1 MRFEKVG
8 MEKLEDLVK
17 TRIQVLRAA
26 NKLDG
31 SADMGQTE
39 QESRTYYEKSL
50 EDGSHVAYLVYDG
63 DLIIGTGG
71 ISFYQVMPTYHNP
84 TGMKAYI
91 MNMYTDPE
99 YRRKGIAMKT
109 LDMLVQEA
117 RGRGIHFI
125 ALEAT
130 NMGRQLYERYGFCQ
144 MEDAGT
150 ICRYSCFF
158 TGSIPQVYRHPVKS
172 MLESRHKMR
181 KGGNDM
187 FRLDAQKSHKHHV
200 QKDAHK
206 QRFVWMPLWYAH
218 IQEPF
223 I

>member
-63 DLIIGTGG
+63 DRIIGTGG

-99 YRRKGIAMKT
+99 YRRKGIAMRT
-109 LDMLVQEA
+109 LDLLVQEA
-117 RGRGIHFI
+117 WGRGIRFI

-130 NMGRQLYERYGFCQ
+130 GTGRPLYERYGFCR
-144 MEDAGT
+144 MEDEM
-150 ICRYSCFF
+150 YL
-158 TGSIPQVYRHPVKS
+158 P
-172 MLESRHKMR
+172 E
-181 KGGNDM
+181 
-187 FRLDAQKSHKHHV
+187 
-200 QKDAHK
+200 
-206 QRFVWMPLWYAH
+206 
-218 IQEPF
+218 
-223 I
+223 

>member
-71 ISFYQVMPTYHNP
+71 WTIQRLPH
-84 TGMKAYI
+84 
-91 MNMYTDPE
+91 
-99 YRRKGIAMKT
+99 
-109 LDMLVQEA
+109 L
-117 RGRGIHFI
+117 GIHPI
-125 ALEAT
+125 
-130 NMGRQLYERYGFCQ
+130 
-144 MEDAGT
+144 
-150 ICRYSCFF
+150 I
-158 TGSIPQVYRHPVKS
+158 
-172 MLESRHKMR
+172 
-181 KGGNDM
+181 
-187 FRLDAQKSHKHHV
+187 SHQTQTLLHMP
-200 QKDAHK
+200 A
-206 QRFVWMPLWYAH
+206 RF
-218 IQEPF
+218 
-223 I
+223 

>member
-99 YRRKGIAMKT
+99 YRRKGIAMRT
-109 LDMLVQEA
+109 LDLLVQEA
-117 RGRGIHFI
+117 WGRGIRFI

-130 NMGRQLYERYGFCQ
+130 SMGWPLYERYGFCR
-144 MEDAGT
+144 MEDEM
-150 ICRYSCFF
+150 YL
-158 TGSIPQVYRHPVKS
+158 P
-172 MLESRHKMR
+172 E
-181 KGGNDM
+181 
-187 FRLDAQKSHKHHV
+187 
-200 QKDAHK
+200 
-206 QRFVWMPLWYAH
+206 
-218 IQEPF
+218 
-223 I
+223 

>member
-63 DLIIGTGG
+63 DRIIGTGG

-99 YRRKGIAMKT
+99 YRRKGIAMGT
-109 LDMLVQEA
+109 LDLLVQEA
-117 RGRGIHFI
+117 RDAASLSLHWRPPAWDGRCMSGT
-125 ALEAT
+125 AS
-130 NMGRQLYERYGFCQ
+130 
-144 MEDAGT
+144 AGWRT
-150 ICRYSCFF
+150 KCICRNNL
-158 TGSIPQVYRHPVKS
+158 P
-172 MLESRHKMR
+172 
-181 KGGNDM
+181 
-187 FRLDAQKSHKHHV
+187 
-200 QKDAHK
+200 
-206 QRFVWMPLWYAH
+206 
-218 IQEPF
+218 
-223 I
+223 

>member
-31 SADMGQTE
+31 SEDMGQTE

-63 DLIIGTGG
+63 DRIIGTGG

-99 YRRKGIAMKT
+99 YRRKGIAMRT
-109 LDMLVQEA
+109 LDLLVQEA
-117 RGRGIHFI
+117 WGRGIRFI

-130 NMGRQLYERYGFCQ
+130 SMGRPLYERYGFCR
-144 MEDAGT
+144 MEDEM
-150 ICRYSCFF
+150 YL
-158 TGSIPQVYRHPVKS
+158 P
-172 MLESRHKMR
+172 E
-181 KGGNDM
+181 
-187 FRLDAQKSHKHHV
+187 
-200 QKDAHK
+200 
-206 QRFVWMPLWYAH
+206 
-218 IQEPF
+218 
-223 I
+223 

>member
-63 DLIIGTGG
+63 DRIIGTGG

-91 MNMYTDPE
+91 MNMYTHPD
-99 YRRKGIAMKT
+99 YRRRGIAYHILQLLT
-109 LDMLVQEA
+109 EEA
-117 RGRGIHFI
+117 KEKGVSHIT
-125 ALEAT
+125 LEAT
-130 NMGRQLYERYGFCQ
+130 KAGRYLYEKFGFVR
-144 MEDAGT
+144 MEDEM
-150 ICRYSCFF
+150 IL
-158 TGSIPQVYRHPVKS
+158 PQ
-172 MLESRHKMR
+172 E
-181 KGGNDM
+181 
-187 FRLDAQKSHKHHV
+187 
-200 QKDAHK
+200 
-206 QRFVWMPLWYAH
+206 
-218 IQEPF
+218 
-223 I
+223 

>member
-91 MNMYTDPE
+91 CLLYTS
-99 YRRKGIAMKT
+99 
-109 LDMLVQEA
+109 
-117 RGRGIHFI
+117 
-125 ALEAT
+125 
-130 NMGRQLYERYGFCQ
+130 
-144 MEDAGT
+144 DAAD
-150 ICRYSCFF
+150 
-158 TGSIPQVYRHPVKS
+158 
-172 MLESRHKMR
+172 E
-181 KGGNDM
+181 
-187 FRLDAQKSHKHHV
+187 
-200 QKDAHK
+200 
-206 QRFVWMPLWYAH
+206 
-218 IQEPF
+218 
-223 I
+223 

>member
-99 YRRKGIAMKT
+99 YRRKGIAMRT
-109 LDMLVQEA
+109 LDLLVQDCLLYTSRTSLSVFRGGLPAGAPDCPYAFQTVKWHIAAICQSSFLRTVRSVFSGEKVLTYPFPRNAA
-117 RGRGIHFI
+117 R
-125 ALEAT
+125 
-130 NMGRQLYERYGFCQ
+130 N
-144 MEDAGT
+144 
-150 ICRYSCFF
+150 
-158 TGSIPQVYRHPVKS
+158 
-172 MLESRHKMR
+172 
-181 KGGNDM
+181 
-187 FRLDAQKSHKHHV
+187 RL
-200 QKDAHK
+200 
-206 QRFVWMPLWYAH
+206 
-218 IQEPF
+218 
-223 I
+223 

>member
-91 MNMYTDPE
+91 MNMYTDPGSTV
-99 YRRKGIAMKT
+99 YNSAYLIFS
-109 LDMLVQEA
+109 LSYLSLFLML
-117 RGRGIHFI
+117 HFI
-125 ALEAT
+125 
-130 NMGRQLYERYGFCQ
+130 
-144 MEDAGT
+144 
-150 ICRYSCFF
+150 
-158 TGSIPQVYRHPVKS
+158 
-172 MLESRHKMR
+172 SRS
-181 KGGNDM
+181 
-187 FRLDAQKSHKHHV
+187 LS
-200 QKDAHK
+200 
-206 QRFVWMPLWYAH
+206 
-218 IQEPF
+218 
-223 I
+223 

>member
-99 YRRKGIAMKT
+99 YRRKGIANENT
-109 LDMLVQEA
+109 GFAGTGSLGT
-117 RGRGIHFI
+117 RHPFHCTG
-125 ALEAT
+125 AT
-130 NMGRQLYERYGFCQ
+130 GMGRPLYERYGFCR
-144 MEDAGT
+144 MEDEM
-150 ICRYSCFF
+150 YL
-158 TGSIPQVYRHPVKS
+158 P
-172 MLESRHKMR
+172 E
-181 KGGNDM
+181 
-187 FRLDAQKSHKHHV
+187 
-200 QKDAHK
+200 
-206 QRFVWMPLWYAH
+206 
-218 IQEPF
+218 
-223 I
+223 